1 MAGQYGTYDYIYTF
15 DKTNI
20 WDPTVASATDV
31 ILEVAAGDTLFI
43 WTCLWPMQVLAFGY
57 LVTVAFNYDTL
68 VTEGVVALDKRVTYA
83 ENVIGRVEVCRL
95 DLEPALPLGDVRF
108 IIPNPTNIRCHP
120 GDQLVVEV
128 VTAAVG
134 GTEVGDWSPFV
145 MCGVWAETP
154 ANIRTAGDVQ
164 SWTQSTLAQVV

>member
-1 MAGQYGTYDYIYTF
+1 MPGEYGTYDFIHRF

-20 WDPTVASATDV
+20 WDPTVASAADI
-31 ILEVAAGDTLFI
+31 ILEVATGDTLFI
-43 WTCLWPMQVLAFGY
+43 WTCLWPMEVLAFGY

-68 VTEGVVALDKRVTYA
+68 VTEGVVALDKRVTYLSDT
-83 ENVIGRVEVCRL
+83 GRVEVCRI
-95 DLEPALPLGDVRF
+95 DLETALPLGDVRF
-108 IIPNPTNIRCHP
+108 VLPNRTNIRCAP

-128 VTAAVG
+128 ITAALG

-154 ANIRTAGDVQ
+154 ANILNAALVQ
-164 SWTQSTLAQVV
+164 TWTQSTLAQVV

>member
-1 MAGQYGTYDYIYTF
+1 MAGQYGTYDFIHRF

-31 ILEVAAGDTLFI
+31 ILEVATGDTLFI
-43 WTCLWPMQVLAFGY
+43 WTCPWPMQVLAFGY

-68 VTEGVVALDKRVTYA
+68 VTQGVVALDKRITYLSDT
-83 ENVIGRVEVCRL
+83 GRVEVGRL
-95 DLEPALPLGDVRF
+95 ELLDALALGAVRYVL
-108 IIPNPTNIRCHP
+108 PNRTNIFCHP
-120 GDQLVVEV
+120 GDQLVCEV
-128 VTAAVG
+128 ITAALG

-154 ANIRTAGDVQ
+154 ANILTAAGVQ
-164 SWTQSTLAQVV
+164 SWTQSALAQVV